1 MLVFILPTQLA
12 TQSSL
17 ISLLKLLISG
27 IIDLF
32 VTVSTTMQIKIL
44 WTRC

>member
-44 WTRC
+44 